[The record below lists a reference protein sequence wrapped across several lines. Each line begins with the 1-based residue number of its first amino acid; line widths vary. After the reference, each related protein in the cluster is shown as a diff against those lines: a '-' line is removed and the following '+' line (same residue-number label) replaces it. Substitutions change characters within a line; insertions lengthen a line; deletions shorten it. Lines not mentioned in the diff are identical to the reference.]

1 MNISMQ
7 DISEPLQIA
16 TERYNDRDLSWLSF
30 NKRVLDET
38 GFADLKVYDKIKFI
52 AIHGSNLDEFAR
64 VRLATLE
71 QIAAESEEDKKAFYE
86 ELLTKVRHEVHH
98 QSIASREILEEI
110 IFPELESNDI
120 ILYHDTESL
129 PQVHYEEVMHIFMSK
144 VLSYLQPV
152 IITPKTKIFLEDRM
166 LYFLVHL
173 NAGHRL
179 EDLKIILNIPNFA
192 LPRFYSLSKLNGK
205 HYIIFLDD
213 IIRIG
218 SKKLFREFI
227 FNGFFAM
234 KLNRNADLHL
244 EDKNEDREDLIEDL
258 QRGFDYR
265 RTGEPSRF
273 QYDADIPEPLVQFCR
288 ERFSLVAGEMLP
300 VARYL
305 STNDFFRFPNP
316 VGTSLMQLSWPPLKH
331 PLLLLYGN
339 YFEAISQCDYI
350 LHFPYQTY
358 DYVLVFF
365 NLAVL
370 DQNVTE
376 IMATFYRVAQD
387 SHIVNALI
395 SAAKNGKKVKAFVE
409 LKARFDEANNLYWA
423 EQMSKAGVEITY
435 SIPGIKVH
443 AKAALIKRREYGAEK
458 KYAFFGTGN
467 FNEKTAGIYS
477 DMGLLTANAV
487 LCDELEKVFQYLY
500 KRQQPQPFQ
509 HLLVGQ
515 FGSLERFIA
524 LIDNEI
530 CLAQQGRKCG
540 ITIKVN
546 NLEDEELIDKLYKA
560 SQAGVPVKM
569 IVRSICRLKPGI
581 KGLSE
586 NITLYRVVGRYLE
599 HSRIFHFVND
609 GKNDVYL
616 GSADWMRRNLRNRVE
631 VVFPITDK
639 RIKKEVL
646 SFLRIQLTPA
656 RKTQLLSENLET
668 LPWPEKP
675 KQHCAQRAFYL
686 YLKKINHKNG

>member
-1 MNISMQ
+1 MQ
-7 DISEPLQIA
+7 DISEPLIVA

-71 QIAAESEEDKKAFYE
+71 QVAAESKEDEKAFYE

-110 IFPELESNDI
+110 IFPELESNNI

-192 LPRFYSLSKLNGK
+192 LPRFYTLSKLKDK

-218 SKKLFREFI
+218 SKMLFREFI
-227 FNGFFAM
+227 FNGFFAI

-273 QYDADIPEPLVQFCR
+273 QYDADMPEPLVQFCR

-316 VGTSLMQLSWPPLKH
+316 AGASLTQLSWPPLRH

-339 YFEAISQCDYI
+339 YFEAIAQRDYI

-477 DMGLLTANAV
+477 DMGLLTANAA
-487 LCDELEKVFQYLY
+487 LCDELETVFQYLY
-500 KRQQPQPFQ
+500 KRQHPQPFQ
-509 HLLVGQ
+509 HLLVSQ
-515 FGSLERFIA
+515 FGSLEKFIA

-530 CLAQQGRKCG
+530 SLAQQGRKSG

-546 NLEDEELIDKLYKA
+546 NLEDEELIDKLYEA

-569 IVRSICRLKPGI
+569 IVRSICRLKPGM

-616 GSADWMRRNLRNRVE
+616 GSADWMRRNLRSRVE

-656 RKTQLLSENLET
+656 GKTELLSENLET

-686 YLKKINHKNG
+686 HLKKINHKNG